1 MAAMTLLA
9 PLNNPG
15 DEEIKMA
22 ISVAKRTAEL
32 IDDGPEDKTP
42 KDTDVEKIV
51 RDVLKLF
58 GGKVSSK
65 TQLVNAIRLKGYD
78 QIIAEYIVNRAEAK
92 DLIIPHFD
100 TGNRTY
106 YTLA

>member
-1 MAAMTLLA
+1 M
-9 PLNNPG
+9 
-15 DEEIKMA
+15 
-22 ISVAKRTAEL
+22 
-32 IDDGPEDKTP
+32 
-42 KDTDVEKIV
+42 
-51 RDVLKLF
+51 KLF